1 MKNKN
6 DLLRIKFDHFSEITK
21 SLEVS
26 KTNYL
31 QSSFLL
37 SEISRPL
44 KSIHSDLL
52 KNMNHNHKI
61 LDVANSFN
69 INKSI
74 FSDSLFNISK
84 SIEESYK
91 PLSAHINLNDSLYK
105 TLFSGELFKNQS
117 ELNKALERALE
128 PTLSIKALADSIS
141 KSFQPNL
148 SIFNSVQSLPDLS
161 SLFGTNAVIN
171 ETLQILDTKSS
182 LDWNQILEVSSRATT
197 MTVFKNFPD
206 ENVNQTSSAEQTVN
220 IIDFE
225 EVVTASIELNQSSP
239 PAHVQK
245 AYRFI
250 YQLEVEIRRFIQN
263 VMETT
268 IGIEW
273 EQTNLPKDKYE
284 KWSYKKAKALKN
296 DESSDTTLIHYA
308 DFTDYN
314 ELIIWHKN
322 WPHFS
327 PFFKN
332 KENIIARFSNL
343 FPYRIATMHS
353 RQFRKEDLVIIA
365 GDCQWFLK
373 SIGASLFTSSAL
385 TNKSKSEI

>member
-6 DLLRIKFDHFSEITK
+6 DLLKIKFDHFSEITK
-21 SLEVS
+21 SLEIS
-26 KTNYL
+26 KMNL
-31 QSSFLL
+31 QPSISLA
-37 SEISRPL
+37 EISEPL
-44 KSIHSDLL
+44 KLMHSDIL
-52 KNMNHNHKI
+52 KNMNYTHQI

-91 PLSAHINLNDSLYK
+91 PLSAQLNLNDSLYK
-105 TLFSGELFKNQS
+105 TIFPEALFKNQA
-117 ELNKALERALE
+117 ELNNVLLKALE
-128 PTLSIKALADSIS
+128 PTLSITTLAESIS
-141 KSFQPNL
+141 KSFQPNI
-148 SIFNSVQSLPDLS
+148 SIFNSIQSLPDLS
-161 SLFGTNAVIN
+161 SLFGTNAVIS
-171 ETLQILDTKSS
+171 EALQILDSKSF

-197 MTVFKNFPD
+197 MTAFKTLPN
-206 ENVNQTSSAEQTVN
+206 ESIYQTSSEEQTVN
-220 IIDFE
+220 IFDFE
-225 EVVTASIELNQSSP
+225 EVITAAIELNQSHP

-263 VMETT
+263 VMEST
-268 IGIEW
+268 IGIQW
-273 EQTNLPKDKYE
+273 EQTNLPKDTYE
-284 KWSYKKAKALKN
+284 MWSNKKIKALKN
-296 DESSDTTLIHYA
+296 GEKQNTLLIQYA

-314 ELIIWHKN
+314 QLIIWHKN

-353 RQFRKEDLVIIA
+353 RQFQKEDLVIIA

-373 SIGASLFTSSAL
+373 CIGASLFT
-385 TNKSKSEI
+385 TSEVVKT